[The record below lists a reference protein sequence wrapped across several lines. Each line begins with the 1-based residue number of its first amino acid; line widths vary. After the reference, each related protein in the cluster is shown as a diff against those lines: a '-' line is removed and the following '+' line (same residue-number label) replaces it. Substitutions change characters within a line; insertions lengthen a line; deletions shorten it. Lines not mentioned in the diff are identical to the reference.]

1 MAKKLKVYN
10 GSSWEDVTFAITP
23 PSTDVTNAFT
33 TNQVIDASTS
43 VAALRVTQ
51 RGTGEAFRVEDSTNP
66 DASPFVITSSGNVGI
81 GLVPDAIASSLTT
94 SGSIQIGKNA
104 TASNNWHIATESG
117 DGDIRFW
124 NGNYGAGSEKF
135 RVTSGGGLLTSG
147 ALAQIPATYT
157 ISFDAGVSGWIKLGT
172 WTAPQYG
179 HTLHI
184 KYINHD
190 GYNAD
195 HVQNQEVDIY
205 FKTSNGVSASVDA
218 NGFAADGH
226 FYTTGRAG
234 RGVTA
239 IKAVSN
245 AAGGLATAY
254 DIYVYNGAYWSSSTY
269 TVFIGSSTRW
279 SHFGQAAS
287 DPGVASSTVASLYN
301 ITGNVGALSYQS
313 TSYQL
318 ALSDCGRVVDMQGG
332 GSLVIPTQATV
343 PFPLGTQITVL
354 QTSGSQVTISGASGV
369 TIRSTG
375 ATSTAPKLRTNN
387 SAATL
392 IQRYPNDWIVIG
404 DIV

>member
-1 MAKKLKVYN
+1 MAKKLKIYN

-23 PSTDVTNAFT
+23 PATNVTNSFT
-33 TNQVIDASTS
+33 TNQVIEASTS
-43 VAALRVTQ
+43 AAALRITQ
-51 RGTGEAFRVEDSTNP
+51 TGSGEALRVEDSSNP
-66 DASPFVITSSGNVGI
+66 DSSPFVINASGNVGI
-81 GLVPDAIASSLTT
+81 GTVPDSVASSLTT
-94 SGSIQIGKNA
+94 AGAIQIGKNA
-104 TASNNWHIATESG
+104 TASNNWHLATESG
-117 DGDIRFW
+117 DGTLRFW

-135 RVTSGGGLLTSG
+135 RVTSSG
-147 ALAQIPATYT
+147 ALLTAAAAAQIPATYT
-157 ISFDAGVSGWIKLGT
+157 ISFDAGTPGWIKLGT

-195 HVQNQEVDIY
+195 MVQNQEVDIY
-205 FKTSNGVSASVDA
+205 FKTSNNSSVDA

-245 AAGGLATAY
+245 AAGALATAY
-254 DIYVYNGAYWSSSTY
+254 DIYVYNGAYFSSSTY
-269 TVFIGSSTRW
+269 TVFLGSGTSW
-279 SHFGQAAS
+279 SHFGQAAL
-287 DPGVASSTVASLYN
+287 DPGSGSTTVASLHN
-301 ITGNVGALSYQS
+301 ITGNVGSLNYQAAG
-313 TSYQL
+313 YQL
-318 ALSDCGRVVDMQGG
+318 TLPDAGRVVDMQGG
-332 GSLVIPTQATV
+332 GTLTIPTQATV
-343 PFPLGTQITVL
+343 PFPVGTQITVL
-354 QTSGSQVTISGASGV
+354 QTSGSQITVSGASGV
-369 TIRSTG
+369 TVRSTG

-392 IQRYPNDWIVIG
+392 IHRYANDWIVIG